1 MPERA
6 FLASL
11 KDALAALALAEIEA
25 EAELPEEIKRE
36 HTQLVR
42 GGQVV
47 CCWDALAYQHHENR
61 AVDALSLIFEFK
73 AKLQGLEIRCR
84 VDERAEERVAQGLP
98 PYDLRLTKQRRER

>member
-11 KDALAALALAEIEA
+11 KDALAALALAEVEA

-47 CCWDALAYQHHENR
+47 CCWDALAYQHPENR
-61 AVDALSLIFEFK
+61 AVDALSLISEFR
-73 AKLQGLEIRCR
+73 AKVQGLEIRCQA
-84 VDERAEERVAQGLP
+84 DDRAAARGAQGLP
-98 PYDLRLTKQRRER
+98 RHDLRLVRQRRL